1 MTADLLLKNGM
12 YVNPLSGE
20 VYQTDISIKDGKI
33 FGYDSKIDA
42 DKILDIAGKYVTP
55 GFIEGHIH
63 IESSH
68 LEPENFFEV
77 AVKNGITTLV
87 CDPHEIANVA
97 GIIGIEYLI
106 EKTKKLPINFFF
118 MAPSCVPASKFE
130 SNGEKLGI
138 KDLKKLKKNEKI
150 IGLGEVMNFP
160 GVIEGND
167 EVLKKIGLY
176 ENMIIDGHAP
186 SVTGS
191 ELDTYIRNGILSDHE
206 TISMNEAREK
216 IRKGMYLMIRNSS
229 SAKNL
234 NLIKII
240 NNKNSSRF
248 MIVSDDRS
256 PEDLYKNNFILD
268 SLRTAKN
275 KYNKPLDILIKGVT
289 INPAQYFNFKK
300 IGALVPGYD
309 ADILVFDDIDNFDLS
324 MTIAK
329 GNIVYRDGEFL
340 SSSYKINAE
349 KEKMKK
355 YFNLSLF
362 NKKDFH
368 VKDKNKKVKIIK
380 VLKDSIYTE
389 YFEKKLDSRNGNLKI
404 DIDNDILKISCIN
417 RYKKNKNYYTGFV
430 NGIKLKKGAI
440 ASSYNH
446 DSHNIVVVG
455 SNEKDMA
462 IAVNRLNK
470 IGGGIVFVKN
480 EKIVTELP
488 LSVYG
493 IISNLNLKEV
503 SQLYTE
509 IELELRKNGVKLNN
523 PLSIISFLSLSVIPE
538 LKINDKGLVNVNKFQ
553 IEGLYV

>member
-1 MTADLLLKNGM
+1 MKADLILKNGM

-42 DKILDIAGKYVTP
+42 DKILDLAGKYVTP

-68 LEPENFFEV
+68 LEPEEFFKV
-77 AVKNGITTLV
+77 AVKNGVTTLV

-97 GIIGIEYLI
+97 GIIGVEYLI

-150 IGLGEVMNFP
+150 
-160 GVIEGND
+160 
-167 EVLKKIGLY
+167 IGLY

-275 KYNKPLDILIKGVT
+275 KYNKAIDILIKGVT

-329 GNIVYRDGEFL
+329 GNILYRDGEFL
-340 SSSYKINAE
+340 FSSYKINTE

-355 YFNLSLF
+355 YFKLSLF

-380 VLKDSIYTE
+380 VLRDSIYTE